1 MAQVAK
7 DCLLGVENTRYW
19 LEDLVYDTDEYG
31 KRVRESQ
38 QSTPTAGDTRQNK

>member
-38 QSTPTAGDTRQNK
+38 QATPTPGDTRQNK